1 MYRFLKVWVWLFC
14 LALPL
19 IVVAHDNHK
28 KIEVDVL
35 LKSTKSW
42 DGTTLPAYEQGQP
55 EITILKV
62 VVPPKAEVTLH
73 KHPMINAGVM
83 LKGELTVFKKGKE
96 NEPMILKAGDAVV
109 ETVNTWHYGRN
120 DGNESVE
127 VIVFYAGVV
136 DMPLSIKEEKKEK

>member
-1 MYRFLKVWVWLFC
+1 MYRVLKVWVWLFC
-14 LALPL
+14 LGLPL
-19 IVVAHDNHK
+19 MVMAHDEHK

-42 DGTTLPAYEQGQP
+42 DGTTLVAYEQGQP
-55 EITILKV
+55 EITILRV
-62 VVPPKAEVTLH
+62 VVPPKAEVALH

-96 NEPMILKAGDAVV
+96 EEPMILKAGDAVV

-120 DGNESVE
+120 EGNESVE

-136 DMPLSIKEEKKEK
+136 DMPLSIKEK